1 MDPRSRN
8 RKFVCPSCRKPT
20 AAFNGTAPF
29 MKTQVITHLA
39 HCSRAESEEEAEA
52 IFVAA
57 EEITQK
63 LLETA

>member
-1 MDPRSRN
+1 MDSRTRN
-8 RKFVCPSCRKPT
+8 HKFVCPSCRRPT
-20 AAFNGTAPF
+20 AAFNGSVPF
-29 MKTQVITHLA
+29 VRTQVITHLA
-39 HCSRAESEEEAEA
+39 QCSRADSEEETEA

>member
-1 MDPRSRN
+1 MNRN

-20 AAFNGTAPF
+20 AAFSGPLPF
-29 MKTQVITHLA
+29 MRTQVITHLA
-39 HCSRAESEEEAEA
+39 HCSRAESEEDAEA
-52 IFVAA
+52 IFVTA